1 MSNSRAFDRYHFVSN
16 VTEQGH
22 SFNQA
27 KPLVSHT
34 SYREK
39 CSECVQI
46 AHQLFAFTDEMLHCW
61 CFCFVSFVYAF
72 VLDTFFCSFPIY
84 CITSI
89 KKKRKEK
96 HIWKLWYMHIIKLN
110 LLYAYAKKWKFS
122 CDNRAV
128 KQNMCEN
135 LKKKKKNW
143 QHTSNQQYCCSG
155 YYQNALIDLNKN
167 LDFTEHTR
175 FLTITQKHLAISI
188 RIVLPPQNHHS
199 DCWES
204 WFHSW
209 IYIMVHCIRCHLI
222 CTIELHSAWRWSN
235 VRLRAIGR
243 TRFVTILSKVLEM
256 SPKLHVSTSWIPNRL
271 VIPMAL
277 SVSVKHKSIME
288 HCSHQNWLLL
298 NVWPTE

>member
-1 MSNSRAFDRYHFVSN
+1 MQKSENSHVIIEQSN
-16 VTEQGH
+16 
-22 SFNQA
+22 
-27 KPLVSHT
+27 KI
-34 SYREK
+34 
-39 CSECVQI
+39 CVKI
-46 AHQLFAFTDEMLHCW
+46 G
-61 CFCFVSFVYAF
+61 
-72 VLDTFFCSFPIY
+72 
-84 CITSI
+84 
-89 KKKRKEK
+89 
-96 HIWKLWYMHIIKLN
+96 
-110 LLYAYAKKWKFS
+110 
-122 CDNRAV
+122 
-128 KQNMCEN
+128 
-135 LKKKKKNW
+135 KKKNW